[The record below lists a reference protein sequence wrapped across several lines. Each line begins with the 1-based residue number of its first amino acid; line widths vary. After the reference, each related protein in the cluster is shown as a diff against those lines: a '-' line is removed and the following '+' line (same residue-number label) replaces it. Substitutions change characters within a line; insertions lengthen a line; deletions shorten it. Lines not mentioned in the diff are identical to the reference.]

1 MAVDLEEE
9 LQRVIDALASAQ
21 VPYALCGGLALAVH
35 GVPRATKDI
44 DLLVR
49 DEDLPGAFEALA
61 RAHFTLRAG
70 PIPVGVRTG
79 TPQTLHRATRI
90 IEGVPC
96 SVDLLSVSASYQAA
110 WESRITVEWRGRP
123 LQVVS
128 REGLVAMKRLSS
140 RLKDQA
146 DLAALEGRD
155 EE

>member
-9 LQRVIDALASAQ
+9 LQRVIDALASQQ

-35 GVPRATKDI
+35 GFPRATKDI

-49 DEDLPGAFEALA
+49 DADIPSAFEALA

-70 PIPVGVRTG
+70 PIPLGVRTS

-90 IEGVPC
+90 VHGTPC
-96 SVDLLSVSASYQAA
+96 TVDLLSVSASYQPA
-110 WESRITVEWRGRP
+110 WDSRVTVQWRGRP

-128 REGLVAMKRLSS
+128 RDGLVAMKRLSS

-155 EE
+155 DE

>member
-9 LQRVIDALASAQ
+9 LQRVTDALASEH

-35 GVPRATKDI
+35 GFPRATKAI

-49 DEDLPGAFEALA
+49 DTDLPSAFEALA
-61 RAHFTLRAG
+61 RAHFTLRSG
-70 PIPVGVRTG
+70 PIPLGVRTS
-79 TPQTLHRATRI
+79 TPQTLHRASRI

-96 SVDLLSVSASYQAA
+96 TVDLLCVSASYQAA
-110 WESRITVEWRGRP
+110 WDSKLTVEWRGRP

-146 DLAALEGRD
+146 DVAALEGRD